1 MPTRVFSDAELEAL
15 RGFPEITAA
24 ELIRYF
30 WLAQP
35 DLEFARRRHGP
46 RNQLGVAVQVAVLG
60 WLGFVPDD
68 LAAAPAAG
76 VGSLAEQL
84 GVPFEVFADYGR
96 RDQTRTD
103 HLREVAAFLGWRTPG
118 AVDLKELDLFL
129 LARAMEHDS
138 PSVLFRLA
146 CEYLRSAQLIR
157 PGPVVL
163 VERVASARAAA
174 KTATYER
181 VERLLTRE
189 RCAELDELLVVD
201 PEVGHTRLFWLGDG
215 ATQASPA
222 AVKSEVAKL
231 AFLRGLGADRMDL
244 SAVPAERRRFLAG
257 IGRRSTAQALVRR
270 EDERRYPI
278 LLAFLAE
285 TAVEVLDEVVGLFD
299 QTLSGRESHAR
310 HRLDDQL
317 AERARA
323 SEGRIGLLDEMLAIA
338 ADPSI
343 PDLDVGGRLRAGIGM
358 GRLHAAHA
366 AKQPRLPRD
375 YGHLEL
381 IESSFAYVREF
392 APLVLSAVGFAGGT
406 DADELVAASGVLR
419 ELYATGGRQVPAGTP
434 AGFVPTRWQDYLA
447 QAEADGDKTAYRH
460 YWELCVLLGLRDGL
474 RSGDVWVPGS
484 RRYADPASYLI
495 SKPDWN
501 SVRAEF
507 CQLVSKPADAAAA
520 LAGLTDELHAA
531 VGDLDEMLAGGDG
544 PVRLDDSCHLVIG
557 RLTAESVPDEVD
569 VLRDRVAA
577 LLPRVPLASMLI
589 EMDCR
594 CGFTGAL
601 THAAGKTTRSPD
613 LARNLFACLI
623 AQACN
628 IGLVAMAEASGISY
642 DKLAW
647 TAEWYLRDDSLRAA
661 IAAVVNFQHHLPM
674 AQIWGAGTMSSSDGQ
689 RFPTKGKS
697 ISARALS
704 RYFADEGISTYTHVS
719 DQHATYGT
727 QVIVATQSEATYV
740 LDEILGNATDLP
752 ISEHVTDTGGVTLVN
767 FACFDLVDKQ
777 FSRRIRDLGKI
788 TLNRI
793 GSRRDTN
800 SRWPHAGPLLTT
812 KANTALIID
821 HWDDLLRLAASLKY
835 GRTTAS
841 LVVGKLCASTRQNA
855 FAAALKEYGAVRRT
869 IHAARYLTDED
880 FRRRIGR
887 QLNKGEGLHSLR
899 RGLFFAREGHVR
911 HRDSDQQTEQALC
924 LSLVTNLIVA
934 WNIEYLARAVAA
946 LRSAGETVDDS
957 VLAHLWPTMTG
968 HVRFHGTYAFE
979 LDRELAALDAA
990 GYRPL
995 RPQQGDNHD
1004 VFR

>member
-661 IAAVVNFQHHLPM
+661 IAAVELP
-674 AQIWGAGTMSSSDGQ
+674 APSPDGA
-689 RFPTKGKS
+689 
-697 ISARALS
+697 
-704 RYFADEGISTYTHVS
+704 
-719 DQHATYGT
+719 
-727 QVIVATQSEATYV
+727 
-740 LDEILGNATDLP
+740 
-752 ISEHVTDTGGVTLVN
+752 
-767 FACFDLVDKQ
+767 
-777 FSRRIRDLGKI
+777 DLGCRHDVI
-788 TLNRI
+788 ERRATVPHQGEVDFGQGAVAVLRRRRHLDLHPRQRPARHLRHA
-793 GSRRDTN
+793 GDRRHPVRGDLRPRRDP
-800 SRWPHAGPLLTT
+800 RERYGPAHQRARHRHRRCHTGELR
-812 KANTALIID
+812 
-821 HWDDLLRLAASLKY
+821 LLRPCRQAVLAA
-835 GRTTAS
+835 
-841 LVVGKLCASTRQNA
+841 
-855 FAAALKEYGAVRRT
+855 
-869 IHAARYLTDED
+869 H
-880 FRRRIGR
+880 
-887 QLNKGEGLHSLR
+887 
-899 RGLFFAREGHVR
+899 
-911 HRDSDQQTEQALC
+911 
-924 LSLVTNLIVA
+924 
-934 WNIEYLARAVAA
+934 
-946 LRSAGETVDDS
+946 
-957 VLAHLWPTMTG
+957 P
-968 HVRFHGTYAFE
+968 
-979 LDRELAALDAA
+979 
-990 GYRPL
+990 
-995 RPQQGDNHD
+995 
-1004 VFR
+1004 